1 MPFRDR
7 DQAAR
12 LLVAELAKWR
22 GVRPVVL
29 AIPRGAVPMG
39 QIIANA
45 LGGELDVVLTRKI
58 PAPGN
63 PELAIGAVGESG
75 WFFLDS
81 RSAVLGASKAYI
93 ETAIKAQRALMAERR
108 ARYTPHRPQVVLAD
122 RIAIIVD
129 DGLATGA
136 TMIAAIHDVKAL
148 KPARL
153 VCAVPVASSEAL
165 SRVKALAD
173 EVVCLEVPAEFWAVG
188 QFYRDFPQVDDAE
201 VVDIL
206 RHAGTDRTHESPE
219 E

>member
-1 MPFRDR
+1 
-7 DQAAR
+7 
-12 LLVAELAKWR
+12 
-22 GVRPVVL
+22 
-29 AIPRGAVPMG
+29 MG
-39 QIIANA
+39 RIIASA

-75 WFFLDS
+75 WFFLDT
-81 RSAVLGASKAYI
+81 RAAVLGASDEYI
-93 ETAIKAQRALMAERR
+93 ESAIKAQRALMAQRR
-108 ARYTPHRPQVVLAD
+108 ARYTPHRTQVALAD

-136 TMIAAIHDVKAL
+136 TMLAAIHDVKAL
-148 KPARL
+148 RPARL
-153 VCAVPVASSEAL
+153 VCAVPVASSAAL

-188 QFYRDFPQVDDAE
+188 QFYRDFPQVEDAE
-201 VVDIL
+201 VIDIL

-219 E
+219 G